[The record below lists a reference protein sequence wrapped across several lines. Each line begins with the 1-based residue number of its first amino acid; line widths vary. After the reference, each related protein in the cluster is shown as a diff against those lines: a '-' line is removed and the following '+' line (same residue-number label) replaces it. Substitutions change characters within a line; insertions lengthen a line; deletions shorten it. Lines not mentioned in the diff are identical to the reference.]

1 MDEHWERKISV
12 REHHCDMLHVLAN
25 GFPAGTVFCF
35 VCLDFDGSAIGKQM
49 EMMTGHRV
57 AESHTLVAPLV
68 DSGEV
73 SSITFAR
80 WRSRWGLLGV
90 DCGEAES
97 KQYHD
102 IGMDSHNSCIVEL
115 K

>member
-1 MDEHWERKISV
+1 MSI
-12 REHHCDMLHVLAN
+12 REHRCDMLHVLAN

-35 VCLDFDGSAIGKQM
+35 VCLDFDCAAIGKQM

-57 AESHTLVAPLV
+57 VESHALVAPLV
-68 DSGEV
+68 DSREV
-73 SSITFAR
+73 SGITFAR
-80 WRSRWGLLGV
+80 RRGRWGWLGV

-97 KQYHD
+97 KQYHN
-102 IGMDSHNSCIVEL
+102 IGTYSHNSCIVKL